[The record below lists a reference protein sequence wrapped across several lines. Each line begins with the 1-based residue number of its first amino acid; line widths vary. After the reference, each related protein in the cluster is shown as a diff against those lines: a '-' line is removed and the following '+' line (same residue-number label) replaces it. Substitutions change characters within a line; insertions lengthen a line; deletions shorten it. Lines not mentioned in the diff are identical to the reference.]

1 MQVEFPECTLTVQ
14 QRGVQDMVNQLLED
28 YPDHQDNDEVLR
40 LAAYLLELAD
50 VAPQAKIAQALGY
63 ESARTIRHIR
73 DRVEKEG
80 LGALFSKVTGRTP
93 VTIRPAV
100 VEATLEEILAAIVDE
115 HDLPKDEELTKRIN
129 QRLGQKDYDGEA
141 VTARM
146 VQTIRLRKGI
156 QRLAI
161 KQALSEVPDQKMD
174 DNTSKNFSLGHT
186 RWGGA
191 FVLLALLVRE
201 AWLESAKFLTIASD
215 YTVTPEQLLLT
226 AIFAPICGISRAF
239 HLDDVR
245 EVGFS
250 LLTGRPRS
258 LTHGTFQ
265 HLIHAL
271 LPRDVF
277 RFYRAASRQQ
287 VERVDEENLRVS
299 MDGHTVARFTKL
311 VDLPKGIMG
320 SSKRIEK
327 VDNVVTAFAL
337 DLRSFFALRI
347 RRGAK
352 QLHRA
357 VLPMTREILRKW
369 KSKNGILRIFLDRG
383 AFHALLFQ
391 ALKAIPRVQFYI
403 PTVRYS
409 NYVEEW
415 EELSENDFVEEL
427 FVFEQDKEKPE
438 DEQTR
443 YQLADTSRE
452 LTVWKNNKDIGTV
465 TLREIVLF
473 NPQGK
478 TTAKRWLAFLTN
490 DEDTSAADV
499 ANEYGD
505 HWGHEM
511 AHRGGKHELCYDIL
525 PPSYDL
531 ETHRNEDGEL
541 VRESKLN
548 IKNCFLMSWLRC
560 LTFNLMTLFGKALDG
575 KYAKMRVGTL
585 LRKFIH
591 RPAQLFVLEGKLC
604 VVFDPFRDQEVLRPL
619 LNELNEERIAV
630 PWLNGLVL
638 QFAIDEEQDLHPLT
652 RPKKRKWFL
661 HKKKPKY
668 RP

>member
-1 MQVEFPECTLTVQ
+1 M
-14 QRGVQDMVNQLLED
+14 
-28 YPDHQDNDEVLR
+28 
-40 LAAYLLELAD
+40 
-50 VAPQAKIAQALGY
+50 
-63 ESARTIRHIR
+63 
-73 DRVEKEG
+73 
-80 LGALFSKVTGRTP
+80 
-93 VTIRPAV
+93 
-100 VEATLEEILAAIVDE
+100 
-115 HDLPKDEELTKRIN
+115 
-129 QRLGQKDYDGEA
+129 
-141 VTARM
+141 
-146 VQTIRLRKGI
+146 
-156 QRLAI
+156 
-161 KQALSEVPDQKMD
+161 
-174 DNTSKNFSLGHT
+174 
-186 RWGGA
+186 
-191 FVLLALLVRE
+191 
-201 AWLESAKFLTIASD
+201 
-215 YTVTPEQLLLT
+215 
-226 AIFAPICGISRAF
+226 
-239 HLDDVR
+239 
-245 EVGFS
+245 
-250 LLTGRPRS
+250 
-258 LTHGTFQ
+258 
-265 HLIHAL
+265 
-271 LPRDVF
+271 
-277 RFYRAASRQQ
+277 
-287 VERVDEENLRVS
+287 
-299 MDGHTVARFTKL
+299 
-311 VDLPKGIMG
+311 
-320 SSKRIEK
+320 
-327 VDNVVTAFAL
+327 
-337 DLRSFFALRI
+337 
-347 RRGAK
+347 
-352 QLHRA
+352 
-357 VLPMTREILRKW
+357 
-369 KSKNGILRIFLDRG
+369 
-383 AFHALLFQ
+383 
-391 ALKAIPRVQFYI
+391 
-403 PTVRYS
+403 
-409 NYVEEW
+409 
-415 EELSENDFVEEL
+415 
-427 FVFEQDKEKPE
+427 
-438 DEQTR
+438 
-443 YQLADTSRE
+443 
-452 LTVWKNNKDIGTV
+452 